1 MWTGF
6 LTVRGDSAMC
16 EVVGDLRMIQT
27 RCFRLWGLSILLV
40 IMCFSTTGV
49 VNAESVGLVD
59 AVKRMDAAA
68 GRTLLDQGVAVNRP
82 TADGSTA
89 LHWAVH
95 RGDLELVDILL
106 KAGADVSAAN
116 RYAVEP
122 LSLAALNGDR
132 VVIERLLDAG
142 ADANTTLP
150 EGETVL
156 MTVARTGEVAAIRAL
171 VAAGANVNARDDV
184 HGQSALMWAAA
195 KGHARAIHVLIEA
208 GGDVHART
216 EIPVVAPVGYR
227 SLFSIT
233 SPTGFTPLIFAVR
246 HGHLEATRALLDAGA
261 DPNDVLS
268 DGQSVLVVA
277 AANAN
282 WEAANYLL
290 DRGADPN
297 LAAAGWNALHQTVRT
312 RRMNVGFGAPGPISS
327 GSVDSIDVIKKL
339 LDHGAHVNAR
349 MTRNGMKDGQRNRLN
364 RLGATA
370 FFLAAKVTDV
380 EAMKVLIDGGADPM
394 IPSVENTTA
403 LMVAAGLDIWNP
415 GEDGGSLP
423 GQEEEVL
430 EAVKMCVEL
439 GHDVN
444 AVNDLGE
451 TALHGAAFRGANI
464 VVEYLVEQGAT
475 LDPKDQNG
483 WTPWAIANGFSYSD
497 FYKAQ
502 KHTAELLVQYL
513 EEKNL
518 PTGEP
523 IPGSVCF
530 DCLQTR
536 LDQAQAVRERDKR
549 LEDEFRATLSRR
561 AVR

>member
-1 MWTGF
+1 M
-6 LTVRGDSAMC
+6 
-16 EVVGDLRMIQT
+16 T
-27 RCFRLWGLSILLV
+27 RKRRYRLWGLSVLLG
-40 IMCFSTTGV
+40 MSCLSTTGLL
-49 VNAESVGLVD
+49 NAEGVGLVD
-59 AVKRMDAAA
+59 AVKRVDAAA
-68 GRTLLDQGVAVNRP
+68 VRTLLDQGVAVNET

-95 RGDLELVDILL
+95 RGNLELVDMLL
-106 KAGADVSAAN
+106 DAGADVAAAN

-122 LSLAALNGDR
+122 LSLAAINGDAG
-132 VVIERLLDAG
+132 VIERLLAAG

-156 MTVARTGEVAAIRAL
+156 LTVARTGEVAAIRVL

-195 KGHARAIHVLIEA
+195 RGHARAIHVLAEA
-208 GGDVHART
+208 GGDIHART
-216 EIPVVAPVGYR
+216 EIPAPPPVGYR
-227 SLFSIT
+227 SLFAVT
-233 SPTGFTPLIFAVR
+233 SPTGFTPLVFAVR
-246 HGHLEATRALLDAGA
+246 QGHLEATRALLDAGA

-268 DGQSVLVVA
+268 DGQSVLVVS

-282 WEAANYLL
+282 WEVAGYLL

-312 RRMNVGFGAPGPISS
+312 RRMNVGFGAPGPIPS

-339 LDHGAHVNAR
+339 LSHGVDVNAR

-370 FFLAAKVTDV
+370 FFLASKVTDV
-380 EAMKVLIDGGADPM
+380 EAMKALIDGGADPM

-464 VVEYLVEQGAT
+464 VVEYLVEQGAA
-475 LDPKDQNG
+475 LDAKDQNG

-502 KHTAELLVQYL
+502 KHTAELLAQYL
-513 EEKNL
+513 AEKNL
-518 PTGEP
+518 PTGES

-549 LEDEFRATLSRR
+549 LEDEFGAVLSHRAGR
-561 AVR
+561 

>member
-68 GRTLLDQGVAVNRP
+68 VRALLDQGVAVNRP

-184 HGQSALMWAAA
+184 HGQSALM
-195 KGHARAIHVLIEA
+195 
-208 GGDVHART
+208 
-216 EIPVVAPVGYR
+216 
-227 SLFSIT
+227 
-233 SPTGFTPLIFAVR
+233 
-246 HGHLEATRALLDAGA
+246 
-261 DPNDVLS
+261 
-268 DGQSVLVVA
+268 
-277 AANAN
+277 
-282 WEAANYLL
+282 
-290 DRGADPN
+290 
-297 LAAAGWNALHQTVRT
+297 
-312 RRMNVGFGAPGPISS
+312 
-327 GSVDSIDVIKKL
+327 
-339 LDHGAHVNAR
+339 
-349 MTRNGMKDGQRNRLN
+349 
-364 RLGATA
+364 
-370 FFLAAKVTDV
+370 
-380 EAMKVLIDGGADPM
+380 
-394 IPSVENTTA
+394 
-403 LMVAAGLDIWNP
+403 
-415 GEDGGSLP
+415 
-423 GQEEEVL
+423 
-430 EAVKMCVEL
+430 
-439 GHDVN
+439 
-444 AVNDLGE
+444 
-451 TALHGAAFRGANI
+451 
-464 VVEYLVEQGAT
+464 
-475 LDPKDQNG
+475 
-483 WTPWAIANGFSYSD
+483 
-497 FYKAQ
+497 
-502 KHTAELLVQYL
+502 
-513 EEKNL
+513 
-518 PTGEP
+518 
-523 IPGSVCF
+523 
-530 DCLQTR
+530 
-536 LDQAQAVRERDKR
+536 
-549 LEDEFRATLSRR
+549 
-561 AVR
+561 